1 MDLTKSLRVRASRG
15 DLTPSSEETLGG
27 DCLCAVRK
35 IFVCAKFVEL
45 IRSRFDIVGTNKK
58 ISSAR
63 INVSVRDAV
72 RLNNLKAAY

>member
-1 MDLTKSLRVRASRG
+1 MVLTLRMRASRG
-15 DLTPSSEETLGG
+15 DWTPSSEEALGG

-35 IFVCAKFVEL
+35 VFVCANSVEFDV
-45 IRSRFDIVGTNKK
+45 IRSVVDIVGTNKK